1 MPLLSVLD
9 QSPVR
14 SGGTPAD
21 AIHETLDLARAAD
34 RLGYHRYWLAEHH
47 STAGLAGS
55 SPEVLIGRVAALT
68 SRIRVGSGGVM
79 LTHYSPLKVAESFR
93 VLETLFPGRIDLGIG
108 RAPGSDPLTARA
120 LSHGP
125 GALGLEHFPN
135 QIADLIAF
143 LGDGLPA
150 GHPFAGVRAM
160 PTGPTAPDVWLLGSS
175 GDSAAYAAHFG
186 TAFSFAHF
194 INDEGGPEVVR
205 AYREHFRPSPWLD
218 APRASVAAFAVCADT
233 EAEAERLARSRDLFL
248 VRLRTGRPGPYPSVE
263 EALAHPY
270 TPLELAIVR
279 HTRRR
284 TITGAPERARERL
297 LALADEY
304 GVDELVVVTIT
315 HSPKAR
321 LRSYE
326 LLAEAFGL
334 ERGGGEQS

>member
-1 MPLLSVLD
+1 
-9 QSPVR
+9 
-14 SGGTPAD
+14 
-21 AIHETLDLARAAD
+21 
-34 RLGYHRYWLAEHH
+34 
-47 STAGLAGS
+47 
-55 SPEVLIGRVAALT
+55 
-68 SRIRVGSGGVM
+68 
-79 LTHYSPLKVAESFR
+79 
-93 VLETLFPGRIDLGIG
+93 ETLFPGRIDLGIG

-143 LGDGLPA
+143 RGDGVPA

-160 PTGPTAPDVWLLGSS
+160 PTGPTAPDVCLLG
-175 GDSAAYAAHFG
+175 
-186 TAFSFAHF
+186 
-194 INDEGGPEVVR
+194 P
-205 AYREHFRPSPWLD
+205 
-218 APRASVAAFAVCADT
+218 
-233 EAEAERLARSRDLFL
+233 
-248 VRLRTGRPGPYPSVE
+248 
-263 EALAHPY
+263 
-270 TPLELAIVR
+270 
-279 HTRRR
+279 RRR
-284 TITGAPERARERL
+284 TIAGAPAQAKERL